1 MTIEDAL
8 KQIRA
13 DIAQYSS
20 NRAVTLVAIT
30 KRQPIESMQVYQE
43 IAASLGMPVIFGENY
58 VQELA
63 FKREQLAGDIEWHLT
78 GPLQSNKISEAVRL
92 SDVIQSVHSTKVIDG
107 IAKAAREQ
115 GIQQRIFLQVNI
127 GQDSNK
133 RGFSV
138 EELEDAIVR
147 CESHSQGLCLC
158 GLMTITPHYEDPHLT
173 KKDFEK
179 LARVRNRL
187 EESSLRRCFHQ
198 NTITLSMG
206 MSGDYQVA
214 LEAGADIIRIGS
226 LLFGA
231 RL

>member
-1 MTIEDAL
+1 MTIKDAL

-63 FKREQLAGDIEWHLT
+63 SKREQLVGDIEWHLT
-78 GPLQSNKISEAVRL
+78 GPLQSNKIAEAVRL

-147 CESHSQGLCLC
+147 CENHSHELCLC
-158 GLMTITPHYEDPHLT
+158 GLMTITPNYEDPHLR
-173 KKDFEK
+173 KNDFEK
-179 LARVRNRL
+179 LARVRSRL
-187 EESSLRRCFHQ
+187 EDSSLRRCFQQ

-206 MSGDYQVA
+206 MSGDYKVA